1 MKNISIKGLML
12 ALMVSAGIS
21 CTPEEG
27 RDGSKTDDFNRKAML
42 AFWADEYIVPAYV
55 SYHASLQDMQTSAQA
70 YVANPNPDNH
80 AALYADFRAAY
91 LSWQEV
97 SLFEIGKAEAL
108 KLRNNT
114 NIYPADVAGISNNI
128 QGGTYNFDLP
138 STYDEQGFPAI
149 DYLLSG
155 LGDVNTT
162 NSYFATNPAY
172 GNYLLDLVNRLE
184 SLSGQVLSDWQNGY
198 RNSFVENSGSSA
210 TASANKLIN
219 DYVFHYEKE
228 LRAGKIGIPAGVFS
242 GNTLPTAVEAY
253 HSDTLSKSLFMAS
266 AAMHQKFFEGFGYN
280 RDNTGP
286 SLKAYLE
293 YLNIQHGN
301 TSLGEVISQQM
312 SRAQAEGGQLDKSFR
327 AQVESDNTAMLKTYD
342 ELQKAVVLLKV
353 DMMQALNVRVD
364 YIDADG
370 D

>member
-1 MKNISIKGLML
+1 MKILSLNWIMV
-12 ALMVSAGIS
+12 ALIFSATLS

-27 RDGSKTDDFNRKAML
+27 GGGAQADNFDRKAML
-42 AFWADEYIVPAYV
+42 AFWADEYIVPAYAD
-55 SYHASLQDMQTSAQA
+55 YHASLQDMQASAQA
-70 YVANPNPDNH
+70 YVANPKPENH
-80 AALYADFRAAY
+80 AALYADFRTAY
-91 LSWQEV
+91 LDWQNV
-97 SLFEIGKAEAL
+97 SFFEIGKAEAL
-108 KLRNNT
+108 KLRNHT
-114 NIYPADVAGISNNI
+114 NIYPADAAGISNNI
-128 QGGTYNFDLP
+128 QTGSHNFELP

-162 NSYFATNPAY
+162 NSYFANNPAY
-172 GNYLLDLVNRLE
+172 GTYLLDLVNRLE
-184 SLSGQVLSDWQNGY
+184 YLSGQVLNDWQNGY

-219 DYVFHYEKE
+219 DFVFHFEKE

-253 HSDTLSKSLFMAS
+253 YNDTLSKSLFLAS
-266 AAMHQKFFEGFGYN
+266 LTMHQKFFEGFSYN
-280 RDNTGP
+280 GEKTGP
-286 SLKAYLE
+286 SLKAYLD
-293 YLNIQHGN
+293 YLNVQNANSNLSDAIA
-301 TSLGEVISQQM
+301 SQLLK
-312 SRAQAEGGQLDKSFR
+312 AKAEADKLDKSFR
-327 AQVESDNTAMLKTYD
+327 RQVENNNLAMLQTYD
-342 ELQKAVVLLKV
+342 ELQMVVILLKV